1 MNVLS
6 DHDAQLLTIQFVQ
19 KHNKYPCTYFKR
31 NINQHTIADFL
42 LKLSYE
48 TWDSVF
54 EGNDVNILF
63 NSFYKLYILAIYRS
77 PLVNF
82 NTFITN
88 FDLILRKFLNLKI
101 NFIICGD
108 INVNYLAESYKKI
121 NSTVFYSTLIS
132 VASSIYLL
140 E

>member
-63 NSFYKLYILAIYRS
+63 NSFSNIFLWYYYSNFPVIKVNKLSITTYGLHLAYKLHANI
-77 PLVNF
+77 
-82 NTFITN
+82 
-88 FDLILRKFLNLKI
+88 RKYSELNLETIKI
-101 NFIICGD
+101 
-108 INVNYLAESYKKI
+108 
-121 NSTVFYSTLIS
+121 
-132 VASSIYLL
+132 LL
-140 E
+140 